1 MSKSVVIIP
10 SRLAAKR
17 LPNKPLLKI
26 NNISMIM
33 RVYEKALRSEVGEVY
48 VATCDKK
55 IASEVNKN
63 GGKFIMTKSAH
74 TNGTERIYEA
84 SQKIDLR
91 DIDYIINLQGD
102 EPMINSND
110 IKNLN
115 NISKKKHLNIST
127 LAFNINN
134 LRDYK
139 NKNIV
144 KVLTK
149 KKITVNF
156 TQEALEFTRQIN
168 PQNKKNIYQHYGIY
182 FYKLSALKK
191 FVGLSR
197 TKKEIREKLEQVRA
211 MENKMKIHVLLARTF
226 SRGIDT
232 KDDLLKY
239 EKILNKRYL

>member
-1 MSKSVVIIP
+1 
-10 SRLAAKR
+10 
-17 LPNKPLLKI
+17 
-26 NNISMIM
+26 
-33 RVYEKALRSEVGEVY
+33 
-48 VATCDKK
+48 
-55 IASEVNKN
+55 
-63 GGKFIMTKSAH
+63 
-74 TNGTERIYEA
+74 
-84 SQKIDLR
+84 
-91 DIDYIINLQGD
+91 
-102 EPMINSND
+102 MINSND

-239 EKILNKRYL
+239 EKILNKRHL